1 MIKSSYLISLLSL
14 FPLLAVAASEDRS
27 LDDELAWLRAEAM
40 YTTTASK
47 MKESLDKT
55 TATVTTIT
63 QQQISEM
70 GARNLLDVLKLV
82 PGFGVTQ
89 SRYGMRQIEVRG
101 VSTLVSEK
109 VLFLL
114 NGHPLDHNLLNAGS
128 VFDYDD
134 LPVGTIKRIEIVR
147 GPGSALYG
155 ANAFL
160 AVVNI
165 ITQNAKDLNG
175 FHASVAAGSFGT
187 QQYQASWG
195 KQFDNSFEAALHF
208 NYADTKG
215 IRAPLYTDSS
225 RSVLGKSQ
233 LNEGRYDFEW
243 QLGYKDFKF
252 EGRYIDKSQGA
263 FFGPTN
269 VLVDNQSKQ
278 NYENYFLKLS
288 RQWKVTDAFA
298 VDTQIFYDV
307 FTMNNTWQLAPNLF
321 WHNVVPNK
329 RIGGEVQANY
339 TVSNSQKIIAGFSY
353 AKEIQN
359 KLIDEYGSS
368 PFNLASGTSSTTNK
382 KRSRWGVYAQDI
394 WDPFE
399 NLRLTLGL
407 RYDNYSDFG
416 GTLNPR
422 VGLNWEFVKDYSLKF
437 SYGTAYR
444 APSFGELTYTNPVAQ
459 GNSSLQ
465 PEIVKTF
472 EGGIVAHPVS
482 GLTTQAIYYNTR
494 IDKIITYV
502 PLSGTNTT
510 QYGNS
515 GNLVAQGVEGE
526 IRYDFDGDFK
536 GSYLSANSVW
546 QRGIQSGIQLA
557 DVPRYRTN
565 LMANWAINR
574 TWSSFA
580 HVLIKSRTLREAGDL
595 RPSTAGYTT
604 VDLGILGKNIFNQNA
619 QKVDIGFNVYNVF
632 DKRYYSPA
640 PQNLN
645 FVGDFQDAGIAFF
658 GHVDVH
664 F

>member
-1 MIKSSYLISLLSL
+1 MIKSSYLITLLSL
-14 FPLLAVAASEDRS
+14 CPLQAIAALDDRS

-63 QQQISEM
+63 QQQINDM
-70 GARNLLDVLKLV
+70 GARNLLDVLKTV

-128 VFDYDD
+128 VFVYDD
-134 LPVGTIKRIEIVR
+134 LPVGTIKRLEIVR

-187 QQYQASWG
+187 QQYKASWG
-195 KQFDNSFEAALHF
+195 KQFANTFEAALHF
-208 NYADTKG
+208 NYADAKG
-215 IRAPLYTDSS
+215 IRTPLYTDSS

-243 QLGYKDFKF
+243 QLGYQDFKF

-269 VLVDNQSKQ
+269 VLVDNRTKQ

-307 FTMNNTWQLAPNLF
+307 FTMNNTWQIAPNLF

-339 TVSNSQKIIAGFSY
+339 IVSNSQKIIAGFSY

-368 PFNLASGTSSTTNK
+368 PFNLASGANSTTNK

-494 IDKIITYV
+494 VDKIITYV
-502 PLSGTNTT
+502 PLSGTSTT

-526 IRYDFDGDFK
+526 IRYDFDDDFK

-546 QRGIQSGIQLA
+546 QRGIQSGLQLA

-565 LMANWAINR
+565 IMANWAINR

-580 HVLIKSRTLREAGDL
+580 HVLIKSRSLREAGDL